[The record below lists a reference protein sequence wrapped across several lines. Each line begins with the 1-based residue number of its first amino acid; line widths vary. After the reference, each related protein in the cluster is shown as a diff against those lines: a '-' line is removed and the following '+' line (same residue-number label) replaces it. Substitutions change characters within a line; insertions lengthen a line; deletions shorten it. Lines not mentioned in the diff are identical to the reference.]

1 VSGEHKEY
9 NIDDVDSTYF
19 LIKSQQ
25 DTRSLQQNRKIARKR
40 LQLKL
45 DDLINGESSRSNK
58 KATKIVAKK
67 SKNKA
72 RNKRRQLKKLKREVE
87 AEDSKHD
94 S

>member
-1 VSGEHKEY
+1 VSSF
-9 NIDDVDSTYF
+9 DSECYYLNTP
-19 LIKSQQ
+19 SQQ

-58 KATKIVAKK
+58 KASKIVAKK

-87 AEDSKHD
+87 AEDSKYNG
-94 S
+94 